1 MYFQLKSIYLFKLNS
16 MNNDTNT
23 NHENYKEVSNVDVSY
38 LGMKRQSDTEFDK
51 TETGKYL

>member
-1 MYFQLKSIYLFKLNS
+1 

-23 NHENYKEVSNVDVSY
+23 NNENYKEVSNVDISY
-38 LGMKRQSDTEFDK
+38 LGSKRQADTEFDK